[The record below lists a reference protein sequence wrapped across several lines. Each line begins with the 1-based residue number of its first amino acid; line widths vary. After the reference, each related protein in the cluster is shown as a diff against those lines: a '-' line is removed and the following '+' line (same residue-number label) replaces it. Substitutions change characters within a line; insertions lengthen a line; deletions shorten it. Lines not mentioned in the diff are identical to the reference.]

1 MKYIATIAVASVLAL
16 TACQGLTS
24 TKKPVSIYN
33 LRYTA
38 STQSTS
44 TAAGVLV
51 VGEPAL
57 PSGMETD
64 RIALY
69 LDDGRRMDYYADVM
83 WAESLEDVLQDVIV
97 QAGRA
102 ALPNMVVDSPRLNIP
117 GNYRL
122 AVKVLDFAPVYN
134 GASESAPYLKVAV
147 NFTLVHLPEKNVVTD
162 FTLESGQA
170 STSNDLTAISGGLET
185 LLQDILTKAF
195 VKVSAATGGVEAA
208 ASR

>member
-1 MKYIATIAVASVLAL
+1 MKIIMTVAAASLLAL

-38 STQSTS
+38 SAPSTA

-57 PSGMETD
+57 PAGMETD

-69 LDDGRRMDYYADVM
+69 LEGGRRMDYYADVM

-122 AVKVLDFAPVYN
+122 AVKVFEFAPVYD
-134 GASESAPYLKVAV
+134 GASGSSPYLKVAV
-147 NFTLVHLPEKNVVTD
+147 NFTLVELPEKNVVTD

-170 STSNDLTAISGGLET
+170 ATSNDLTAISGGLES

-195 VKVSAATGGVEAA
+195 VKVAHATGQ
-208 ASR
+208 

>member
-1 MKYIATIAVASVLAL
+1 MKHIVAMAAASLLVL
-16 TACQGLTS
+16 TGCQGLTS
-24 TKKPVSIYN
+24 SKKPVSIYN

-38 STQSTS
+38 SAPSAAAS
-44 TAAGVLV
+44 AGVLV

-69 LDDGRRMDYYADVM
+69 LDDGRRMDYYADVL
-83 WAESLEDVLQDVIV
+83 WAESLEDVLQDVVV
-97 QAGRA
+97 QAGRS

-122 AVKVLDFAPVYN
+122 AVKVLDFAPVYQA
-134 GASESAPYLKVAV
+134 GSEAAPYLKVAV
-147 NFTLVHLPEKNVVTD
+147 NFTLVQLPEKRVLTD

-170 STSNDLTAISGGLET
+170 ASGNDLTAISGGLET

-195 VKVSAATGGVEAA
+195 AKVSTATSEFEGTAQ
-208 ASR
+208 